1 MKTALFEDGLFSRKG
16 EAQPAIQAA
25 VAPRRPNRFEMLAR
39 GLGVEPGPDD
49 TDQVDHGGATVTPF
63 RPLAAPC
70 DAGPETLDE
79 TLDETGPAQ
88 PVWEDPEDVGAPE
101 APAAPDDPHP
111 RTRPPWVRL
120 VFSSDA
126 PERLVNRSAVARTLD
141 GAPDDMLELG
151 LGLGLEPDPGPHP
164 DRRRRRVSV
173 RLPER
178 EHALLRQ
185 FSQVCGQTLQDIV
198 RRSILT
204 YMIGDL
210 TRRLEDD
217 PGRTEGRES
226 P

>member
-25 VAPRRPNRFEMLAR
+25 IAPHRPNRFEMLAR
-39 GLGVEPGPDD
+39 GLGVEPVRDD
-49 TDQVDHGGATVTPF
+49 ADQADHAGATVTPL
-63 RPLAAPC
+63 RPLARPAET
-70 DAGPETLDE
+70 DDPETLEE
-79 TLDETGPAQ
+79 TRPEQ
-88 PVWEDPEDVGAPE
+88 PVWEDLEEVIAPE
-101 APAAPDDPHP
+101 ALAGTDDPQPHI
-111 RTRPPWVRL
+111 RPPWVRL

-126 PERLVNRSAVARTLD
+126 PERLSDQGSAARPLHGTAD
-141 GAPDDMLELG
+141 EIPGLE
-151 LGLGLEPDPGPHP
+151 LGLGLEPDPGPRP

-185 FSQVCGQTLQDIV
+185 FSHVCGQTLQDIV

-217 PGRTEGRES
+217 PDRTDGRES

>member
-25 VAPRRPNRFEMLAR
+25 IAPHRPNRFEMLAR
-39 GLGVEPGPDD
+39 GLGVQPDPDD
-49 TDQVDHGGATVTPF
+49 AERADHGGATVTPL
-63 RPLAAPC
+63 RPLAVSTET
-70 DAGPETLDE
+70 DPESWAESRPD
-79 TLDETGPAQ
+79 Q
-88 PVWEDPEDVGAPE
+88 PVWEDLEEVVAPED
-101 APAAPDDPHP
+101 PAGIDDPPP
-111 RTRPPWVRL
+111 RARPPWVRL

-126 PERLVNRSAVARTLD
+126 PERFDDRTTSAGTPE
-141 GAPDDMLELG
+141 GAPDDMLGLGLELG
-151 LGLGLEPDPGPHP
+151 LGLDPDPAPRP

-217 PGRTEGRES
+217 PGRTDERPS

>member
-25 VAPRRPNRFEMLAR
+25 IAPHRPNRFEMLAR
-39 GLGVEPGPDD
+39 GLGVEPAQD
-49 TDQVDHGGATVTPF
+49 TAGQADHGGATVTPL
-63 RPLAAPC
+63 RPLAPPA
-70 DAGPETLDE
+70 DTAPETLEE
-79 TLDETGPAQ
+79 TRPEP
-88 PVWEDPEDVGAPE
+88 PIWEDLEGVIAQE
-101 APAAPDDPHP
+101 EPAGTDDPHP

-126 PERLVNRSAVARTLD
+126 TDRFVDQTTAGRTPNGTPGD
-141 GAPDDMLELG
+141 TPGLELG
-151 LGLGLEPDPGPHP
+151 LGLEPTPGPST

-210 TRRLEDD
+210 TRRLEDG
-217 PGRTEGRES
+217 PGCAEERSS